1 MLHYIIPISIGQF
14 NWQSRKCELTIRNS
28 KWVKSLSWES
38 SSITLPT
45 VHFTLAHCAFARLS
59 VCPSVRLP
67 GCLSVPVS
75 GWIIR
80 WLSAFALIYEES
92 AASDH
97 SISDTTMGNT
107 VQGGTWYSTHR
118 GSGSVEKGSLPRC
131 QEYLHFVRLCVCL
144 SRGWVQLARLKRL
157 PGELRWSWSWSWS
170 RGLGLTKVTM
180 LTGQDEALP

>member
-1 MLHYIIPISIGQF
+1 MRINYKKLEVGQVAELGKFFDHFDHCPLHTCPLCV
-14 NWQSRKCELTIRNS
+14 R
-28 KWVKSLSWES
+28 
-38 SSITLPT
+38 PT
-45 VHFTLAHCAFARLS
+45 VCLS
-59 VCPSVRLP
+59 ICLP

-118 GSGSVEKGSLPRC
+118 WSGSVEKGSLPRC
-131 QEYLHFVRLCVCL
+131 QEYLHFVRLCVRL

-180 LTGQDEALP
+180 LTGQDQALP